1 MSTSTR
7 TRYKTRYKDVPP
19 WMGKPST
26 PGLIVKYVVIAIILA
41 LVIYP
46 FWTVVATS
54 LANQTDISSA
64 GGLVI
69 WPNHPTLISYA
80 TILQG
85 GVVTQA
91 LLVSTGITLVGT
103 LCSVMCSVAIAYGL
117 SRPGSFGHRPILM
130 IVLLTMLFSA
140 GIIPNFLVVKEI
152 GLLDHYAALIVPV
165 LINAFNVVVLRNF
178 FMGIPQELIDSARI
192 DGAGDLTILLRIV
205 LPLSKAVVAVV
216 ALFEAVAYWNAFFNA
231 MLYLNDATKWPLALI
246 LRQYVLQGQPAAGS
260 NLPLDAMAPQDG
272 IQMAVVVIAV
282 VPILIVYPFLQRF
295 FTKGVLTGAVKG

>member
-1 MSTSTR
+1 
-7 TRYKTRYKDVPP
+7 
-19 WMGKPST
+19 
-26 PGLIVKYVVIAIILA
+26 
-41 LVIYP
+41 VIYP

-54 LANQTDISSA
+54 LANQTDISAA

-69 WPNHPTLISYA
+69 WPNHPTLISYT

-85 GVVTQA
+85 GVVTKA
-91 LLVSTGITLVGT
+91 LLVSAGITLVGT
-103 LCSVMCSVAIAYGL
+103 LCSVACSVAIAYGL

-192 DGAGDLTILLRIV
+192 DGAGDLTILMRIV